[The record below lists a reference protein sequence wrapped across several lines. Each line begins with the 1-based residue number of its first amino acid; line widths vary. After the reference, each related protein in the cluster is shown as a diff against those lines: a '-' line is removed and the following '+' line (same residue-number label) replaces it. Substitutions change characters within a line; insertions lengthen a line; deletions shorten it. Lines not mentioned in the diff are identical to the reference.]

1 MHSHCCYVTP
11 GACSATRADLN
22 LSAAGE
28 TLLSRAPEVHHHQ
41 FQAQMHLSPDPSA
54 SSAATGRRW
63 WTSSSRRS
71 SLVTDQL
78 LLAEGC
84 TAASAAATACFW
96 LTAPPL
102 ALAAAMRV
110 PHFHCLS
117 SDPST
122 LSLIIW
128 PFLFLFLFFFLS
140 VSQLARPLYLS
151 FLLSLYL
158 LTLPLSTLWPF
169 NLCLCV
175 YQLTRSSS
183 LSLYLTVTHS
193 SDPLS
198 ADPSSL
204 PVCLLAVPSSLSL
217 C

>member
-28 TLLSRAPEVHHHQ
+28 TLLSRAPEVHRHQ
-41 FQAQMHLSPDPSA
+41 FQAQLHLSPDPSA

-63 WTSSSRRS
+63 WTSSLRRS

-84 TAASAAATACFW
+84 TAASAAAMACFW
-96 LTAPPL
+96 LTAPPV

-128 PFLFLFLFFFLS
+128 PFLFLFFYLS

-175 YQLTRSSS
+175 YQLTRPTS